1 VVVAVLSGA
10 LFAGTLFSG
19 ARTVFSIITVR
30 AGGTGWEFCSPLL
43 PPMMSPRKNPKS
55 SPKSNPTASV
65 IRNALAGP
73 GFLLLGVLMTLL
85 LPIVLFPRS

>member
-1 VVVAVLSGA
+1 
-10 LFAGTLFSG
+10 
-19 ARTVFSIITVR
+19 
-30 AGGTGWEFCSPLL
+30 
-43 PPMMSPRKNPKS
+43 MMSPRKNPKS